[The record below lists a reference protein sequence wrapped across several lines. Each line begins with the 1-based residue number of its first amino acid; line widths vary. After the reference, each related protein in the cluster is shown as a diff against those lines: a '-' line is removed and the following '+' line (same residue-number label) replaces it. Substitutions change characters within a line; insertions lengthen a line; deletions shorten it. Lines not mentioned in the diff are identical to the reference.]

1 MDIYEYAMQM
11 ELDGRHF
18 YQDLAEKTNNKG
30 IKNILTM
37 MAESEAKH
45 YNVILSM
52 QRNDK
57 SQYSTDT
64 EVLTK
69 VKNIFEQMKEEKG
82 IDVDVSQVELYKK
95 ALDVEIKSEK
105 FYLERA
111 DEEKDPHKKEIFLTL
126 AKEEKSHCIL
136 LENIVNFVSQP
147 DTWVENPEWY
157 HIDGEKY

>member
-1 MDIYEYAMQM
+1 VDIYKFAMQM

-18 YQDLAEKTNNKG
+18 YMDLAKKTENAG

-45 YNVILSM
+45 YNVILDM
-52 QRNDK
+52 QKNDK
-57 SQYSTDT
+57 AEYSKDA

-69 VKNIFEQMKEEKG
+69 IKNIFTKMREEKE
-82 IDVDVSQVELYKK
+82 IDVDVSQVEFYKK
-95 ALDVEIKSEK
+95 ALEIEADSEK

-111 DEEKDPHKKEIFLTL
+111 DEEKDPHRKEIFLTL

-136 LENIVNFVSQP
+136 LENIVNLVSQP
-147 DTWVENPEWY
+147 DNWIENSEWY
-157 HIDGEKY
+157 DIDDV

>member
-1 MDIYEYAMQM
+1 MDIYKYAMKM

-18 YQDLAEKTNNKG
+18 YLDLAEKTNNKG

-45 YNVILSM
+45 YNIILSM
-52 QRNDK
+52 QKNDK
-57 SQYSTDT
+57 TQYSTDT
-64 EVLTK
+64 EVLTE
-69 VKNIFEQMKEEKG
+69 VKNIFERMKEEKKEL
-82 IDVDVSQVELYKK
+82 DVDVSQVEFYKE
-95 ALDVEIKSEK
+95 ALEVEIDSEK

-111 DEEKDPHKKEIFLTL
+111 DEEKDPHNKQIFLTL

-136 LENIVNFVSQP
+136 LENLVNLVSQP

-157 HIDGEKY
+157 HVDEE

>member
-1 MDIYEYAMQM
+1 MDIYKYAMQM

-18 YQDLAEKTNNKG
+18 YLDLAEKTNNKG

-45 YNVILSM
+45 YNIILSM

-57 SQYSTDT
+57 TPYSTDT
-64 EVLTK
+64 EVLTE
-69 VKNIFEQMKEEKG
+69 VKNIFERMKEEKKE
-82 IDVDVSQVELYKK
+82 IDVDVSQVEFYQK
-95 ALDVEIKSEK
+95 ALVVEADSEK

-111 DEEKDPHKKEIFLTL
+111 DEEKDLHKKEIFLTL

-136 LENIVNFVSQP
+136 LENLVDLVSQP
-147 DTWVENPEWY
+147 DTWIENPEWY
-157 HIDGEKY
+157 HVDED

>member
-1 MDIYEYAMQM
+1 MDIYKYAMQM

-18 YQDLAEKTNNKG
+18 YLDLAEKTNNKG

-45 YNVILSM
+45 YNIILSM

-57 SQYSTDT
+57 TPYSTDT
-64 EVLTK
+64 EVLTE
-69 VKNIFEQMKEEKG
+69 VKNIFERMKEEKKE
-82 IDVDVSQVELYKK
+82 IDVDVSQVEFYQK
-95 ALDVEIKSEK
+95 ALVVEADSEK

-111 DEEKDPHKKEIFLTL
+111 DEEKDLHKKEIFLTL

-136 LENIVNFVSQP
+136 LENLVDLVSQP

-157 HIDGEKY
+157 HVDEN